1 MQRFLSHLL
10 TVGIAL
16 AVTAWVLPGVEI
28 VSIPALVVS
37 ALVLGFVNAVV
48 RPILFVLTLP
58 ITVVTLGLFYLV
70 INGAA
75 FGLAAWLVPG
85 FNVGSLG
92 WAMVGALM
100 VSVVSWF
107 VGSFG
112 PERKKSR

>member
-16 AVTAWVLPGVEI
+16 AVTAWILPGVQI
-28 VSIPALVVS
+28 ISITALVVS

-58 ITVVTLGLFYLV
+58 ITIVTLGLFYLV

-85 FNVGSLG
+85 FDVGSLG

-112 PERKKSR
+112 PKREKSR